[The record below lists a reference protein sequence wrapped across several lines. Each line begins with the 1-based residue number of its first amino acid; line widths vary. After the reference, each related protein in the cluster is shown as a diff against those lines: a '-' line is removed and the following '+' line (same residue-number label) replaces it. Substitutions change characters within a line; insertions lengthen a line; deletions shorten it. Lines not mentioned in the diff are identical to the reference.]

1 MLAHLK
7 VLDLA
12 GSFGAYAGRLLASL
26 GAQVIRVE
34 PPGGDPG
41 RADALAYAAA
51 HAGKTCLA
59 LDPAAEADQAAFRA
73 LLDVAGHTLRRG
85 GRARRLGP
93 DRGRAGGE
101 PYATLV
107 SVRVLPHGD
116 AAGMDLAPATDLTVM
131 ALSGIMHI
139 VGEPGRPP
147 LTLPGG
153 QASALAGTQAAIA
166 ALIGINARA
175 ADGRGQHATVSAYQ
189 SAVLAGYRDPIVW
202 EWTGR
207 LGQRTGNRLI
217 RGGSGVRQVWE
228 CQDGYVTWSM
238 VDNPPMMRAM
248 ASLMREHD
256 EGAGF
261 GAIAWDS
268 TLVANTEQREV
279 DRLEAEVAIF
289 FLRFPRAT
297 LAGWSG
303 ARALGLSV
311 ITTPAGALAE
321 PHWAERGFWRDIV
334 VGGAKV
340 VLPGAPFVTDAP
352 LPERLAAPDLVDGAA
367 FGA

>member
-1 MLAHLK
+1 MLGHLK

-12 GSFGAYAGRLLASL
+12 GTFGAYAGRLLASL
-26 GAQVIRVE
+26 GAQVIRIE

-51 HAGKTCLA
+51 HAGKTCIA
-59 LDPAAEADQAAFRA
+59 LDSMTDPGRATFRA
-73 LLDVAGHTLRRG
+73 LLDVADILFDEDGALAAWGLT
-85 GRARRLGP
+85 A
-93 DRGRAGGE
+93 AGLE
-101 PYATLV
+101 ASHPKLV
-107 SVRVLPHGD
+107 SVRVLPHGEG
-116 AAGMDLAPATDLTVM
+116 AGMDLGPATDLTIM

-147 LTLPGG
+147 LTLPGN

-166 ALIGINARA
+166 ALVGINARA
-175 ADGRGQHATVSAYQ
+175 TDGRGQSATVSAYQ

-207 LGQRTGNRLI
+207 LGQRTGNRLV
-217 RGGSGVRQVWE
+217 RGGSGVRQVWA
-228 CQDGYVTWSM
+228 CADGYVTWSM

-248 ASLMREHD
+248 ASLMHEHA
-256 EGAGF
+256 AGPGF
-261 GAIAWDS
+261 TAIDWDS

-279 DRLEAEVAIF
+279 DRLEAEVADF
-289 FLRFPRAT
+289 FLRFPSAT
-297 LAGWSG
+297 LAAWSG

-321 PHWAERGFWRDIV
+321 PHWAERGFWREIEVD
-334 VGGAKV
+334 GARV
-340 VLPGAPFVTDAP
+340 VLPGPPFVTDAP
-352 LPERLAAPDLVDGAA
+352 LPERLAAPDLVRDAA
-367 FGA
+367 FAP